1 MLINNILILSF
12 CFNICCGFNKIP
24 VNNFGSLQILSSKKM
39 LEDNNYKNITY
50 FEEVKQQR
58 FGRSNDQDGKT
69 NIWSIEPKMF
79 LQDESE
85 NVFPTNTKI
94 SIILTIGVIVL
105 LKSLI
110 LFSSILPDP
119 DSL

>member
-1 MLINNILILSF
+1 MHV
-12 CFNICCGFNKIP
+12 NKSRRHIY
-24 VNNFGSLQILSSKKM
+24 I
-39 LEDNNYKNITY
+39 YIY
-50 FEEVKQQR
+50 
-58 FGRSNDQDGKT
+58 
-69 NIWSIEPKMF
+69 I

-85 NVFPTNTKI
+85 NVFPKNTKI

-105 LKSLI
+105 LKSFI